1 MLARCSPLVF
11 LALSACVIQT
21 LPPAEAPDLTTLE
34 RSFDEPWIVIERD
47 LGGHAL
53 IEFASRAG
61 SLEGGEPL
69 VAAMVAEAIAE
80 RVGAIATVLPGLTL
94 IRKDSTPST
103 IASDVESLLEALRR
117 PLGEDEIA
125 AAFERIVS
133 LRRAQEIAH
142 SRAAILAA
150 FEALGVPEA
159 IPLGSERDPLP
170 SSRALEAFRKTLAE
184 PAHSK
189 WIFVGEFGDRTRR
202 RLARLLDDPKGDESR
217 GNGGEAPRNA
227 DSDGGAA
234 RTSSLPLRQLEL
246 PRKDQSKKVAGPAS
260 WALVAALPKLEQ
272 ARSIE
277 GLIRDRAPFRGA
289 SLGLAPSSAGAF
301 LVISGEGRLGA
312 DELRFMKS
320 ELIRLSRPLLPRAP
334 TSYRDAGEAIAG
346 VALEFAS
353 DARSGD
359 IVLALGIAEPRASD
373 DDLLAAFADDPEFI
387 SFPHDDFTGYG
398 TSIALRLKRALA
410 DEPRSEAG
418 RTELLLEALRR
429 KCLARGLEV
438 EVLRNDGD
446 AIARLYLNGAPQL
459 GEVDRFIQC
468 FLRDIPS
475 NGSLEAARAALLRRL
490 AADPY
495 QDLLERLSI
504 ALAPSSASL
513 FFGVESKTVRDRGRT
528 RALHEA
534 LEALR
539 LKERVDAAV
548 AGERA
553 GAVAEQLGY
562 ALAALPKGERERSL
576 SPAPIGELRSIAPI
590 EGVPVMGFGVRLEID
605 RGDDLSAYLRAL
617 TQRLESSGVRLIRAE
632 RSSRGEAGFIA
643 LIVSLG
649 GDDPVAL
656 RQRVEAALPDERAI
670 EEARV
675 ALEYEDLLRG
685 SGPSAR
691 AIALLNHRSNEAGT
705 RSAPRLV
712 GIVATLGAP
721 PLAP

>member
-1 MLARCSPLVF
+1 MLARCSPLL
-11 LALSACVIQT
+11 LALLSACAFHAM
-21 LPPAEAPDLTTLE
+21 PPVETPDVATLE
-34 RSFDEPWIVIERD
+34 RSLDEPWTVLERD
-47 LGGHAL
+47 LGEYAL
-53 IEFASRAG
+53 LEFASRAG

-69 VAAMVAEAIAE
+69 VAAIVLQAIAA
-80 RVGAIATVLPGLTL
+80 RVGGSASTTPGLSLIRIESAPGAIA
-94 IRKDSTPST
+94 D
-103 IASDVESLLEALRR
+103 AAEALAHALQK

-320 ELIRLSRPLLPRAP
+320 ELIRLSRPLLPRAR

-359 IVLALGIAEPRASD
+359 IVLAFGLAEPRGSE
-373 DDLLAAFADDPEFI
+373 DDLLEAFADDPEFI
-387 SFPHDDFTGYG
+387 SLPHDDFTGYG

-429 KCLARGLEV
+429 NCLARGLEV

-446 AIARLYLNGAPQL
+446 AIARLYLNGGPQL

-468 FLRDIPS
+468 FLRDVPS

-691 AIALLNHRSNEAGT
+691 AIALLNHRSNEAET

-712 GIVATLGAP
+712 GIVATLGTP

>member
-1 MLARCSPLVF
+1 
-11 LALSACVIQT
+11 
-21 LPPAEAPDLTTLE
+21 
-34 RSFDEPWIVIERD
+34 
-47 LGGHAL
+47 
-53 IEFASRAG
+53 
-61 SLEGGEPL
+61 
-69 VAAMVAEAIAE
+69 
-80 RVGAIATVLPGLTL
+80 
-94 IRKDSTPST
+94 
-103 IASDVESLLEALRR
+103 
-117 PLGEDEIA
+117 
-125 AAFERIVS
+125 
-133 LRRAQEIAH
+133 
-142 SRAAILAA
+142 
-150 FEALGVPEA
+150 
-159 IPLGSERDPLP
+159 
-170 SSRALEAFRKTLAE
+170 
-184 PAHSK
+184 
-189 WIFVGEFGDRTRR
+189 
-202 RLARLLDDPKGDESR
+202 
-217 GNGGEAPRNA
+217 
-227 DSDGGAA
+227 
-234 RTSSLPLRQLEL
+234 
-246 PRKDQSKKVAGPAS
+246 
-260 WALVAALPKLEQ
+260 
-272 ARSIE
+272 
-277 GLIRDRAPFRGA
+277 
-289 SLGLAPSSAGAF
+289 
-301 LVISGEGRLGA
+301 VISGEGRLGA
-312 DELRFMKS
+312 DELCFMKS

-539 LKERVDAAV
+539 LKERIDAAV

-617 TQRLESSGVRLIRAE
+617 TQRLESSGVRVIRAE

-649 GDDPVAL
+649 GDAPVAL

>member
-94 IRKDSTPST
+94 FRKDSTPST

-539 LKERVDAAV
+539 LKERIDAAV

-617 TQRLESSGVRLIRAE
+617 TQRLESSGVRVIRAE

-649 GDDPVAL
+649 GDAPVAL